1 VSIKFVW
8 WGFFLNTQYAIKLNR
23 LTVKKYIKICATIKT
38 YIKIMVKYIPKKKFL
53 LLAGDVFLILF
64 ACTIAPAVRFR
75 VFIFEPLDAW
85 LEILVVLFINILCFY
100 IADFYNAEQGFI
112 NIRFIFKY
120 LITIAIAFC
129 LTLLVFFLFPRLDA
143 DRGVF
148 IINFILIWVFVFL
161 WRYLF
166 EKVIKRFKPAK
177 QKVFLIVGAGRTADK
192 IYGLLRKDASVKV
205 AGFID
210 YNHAKRIQ
218 HKSIKYYE
226 NTDEIDE
233 IVKNEHVDHIVL
245 TIRELKDEELI
256 KKILACK
263 LKGIK
268 IYDVPTF
275 YEEMLG
281 KIEVE
286 HLNDIWILNMPIHGV
301 KKTVYNRKI
310 KRLISIFTSIFLLIL
325 FSPVTLLTIIAI
337 KLDSKG
343 PIFFKQK
350 RVGLNGNVFEVVKFR
365 TMKVGTEND
374 RTHAGEKDD
383 PRITRVGRILR
394 LARIDEI
401 PQLWNVLKGE
411 MSLIGPRALMIEE
424 VEEFEKKIPYFS
436 VRHAVKPGVTGWA
449 QVNYP
454 HGTTVEDA
462 LEKLKYDLF
471 YIKNLSLFL
480 DFYIL
485 LRTVRTML
493 LGRGA
498 R

>member
-1 VSIKFVW
+1 
-8 WGFFLNTQYAIKLNR
+8 
-23 LTVKKYIKICATIKT
+23 
-38 YIKIMVKYIPKKKFL
+38 MVKYIPKKKFL
-53 LLAGDVFLILF
+53 LLAGDIFLILF
-64 ACTIAPAVRFR
+64 ACSIAPAVRFG
-75 VFIFEPLDAW
+75 VFIFEPFDFW

-100 IADFYNAEQGFI
+100 VADFYNAEQGFI
-112 NIRFIFKY
+112 NIRFIFRY
-120 LITIAIAFC
+120 LITISMTFLI
-129 LTLLVFFLFPRLDA
+129 TLLVFFLFPGLETS
-143 DRGVF
+143 RGIF
-148 IINFILIWVFVFL
+148 IIYFILIGTFIYL

-166 EKVIKRFKPAK
+166 EKIIKKFKPTK
-177 QKVFLIVGAGRTADK
+177 QKVFLIIGAGRAGNK
-192 IYGLLRKDASVKV
+192 IYDILKRDASVKV
-205 AGFID
+205 AGFVD
-210 YNHAKRIQ
+210 NNHAKTHQ
-218 HKSIKYYE
+218 HQSIRFSK
-226 NTDEIDE
+226 NTEELEEI
-233 IVKNEHVDHIVL
+233 IKNEQVDHIVL
-245 TIRELKDEELI
+245 AIRELKDTELI

-263 LKGIK
+263 LRGIK

-286 HLNDIWILNMPIHGV
+286 YLNDIWILNMPIHGV

-310 KRLISIFTSIFLLIL
+310 KRLISVFFSIYLLIIS
-325 FSPVTLLTIIAI
+325 SPVSLLAIVAI

-350 RVGLNGNVFEVVKFR
+350 RVGLNGNAFELIKFR

-374 RTHAGEKDD
+374 RRHAGKKDD

-411 MSLIGPRALMIEE
+411 MSLIGPRALMREE

-436 VRHAVKPGVTGWA
+436 VRHTIKPGVTGWA
-449 QVNYP
+449 QINYP
-454 HGTTVEDA
+454 HGVTVEDA

-471 YIKNLSLFL
+471 YIKNLSFFL
-480 DFYIL
+480 DCYII
-485 LRTVRTML
+485 LRTIRTVL
-493 LGRGA
+493 FGRGA